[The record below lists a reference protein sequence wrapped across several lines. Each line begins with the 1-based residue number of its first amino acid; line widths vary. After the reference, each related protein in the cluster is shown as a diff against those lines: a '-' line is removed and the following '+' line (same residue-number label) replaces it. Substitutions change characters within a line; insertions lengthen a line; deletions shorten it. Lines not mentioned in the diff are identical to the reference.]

1 MSWSNFPVAEM
12 MLVLVDDTHCESFR
26 FASDGR
32 VGATV
37 GERDGALAAPV
48 WHWQIVQDHLVIT
61 TRPGGEVVAD
71 LHQPTLD
78 GDVLSVRR
86 GATGACRY
94 QVSWTPAAHTRVLP

>member
-26 FASDGR
+26 FASD
-32 VGATV
+32 
-37 GERDGALAAPV
+37 APV